1 MPKLIFFLFGV
12 ILQIAAQICGNYI
25 RWAASELYA
34 LCLYFFIP
42 EILCGIISACCKW
55 VDFNREVIN

>member
-34 LCLYFFIP
+34 LCLFFFHSGNFVWDNIRM
-42 EILCGIISACCKW
+42 LQVG
-55 VDFNREVIN
+55 RL

>member
-42 EILCGIISACCKW
+42 EILCGI
-55 VDFNREVIN
+55 